1 MSKQQIIQPLE
12 TLKQNIVEMDYDTF
26 FKEPGGPYQPW
37 NNLDIN
43 DYQESVEKLN
53 ETLEQLFSTNILEE
67 QPWNILHGMQG
78 AMNNVFQHNQQLF
91 QQKNDQAFQKALQ
104 QVEALRTNLQT
115 WGINYLLQVGKDLE
129 DKSRLIDAEI
139 QKLLQ
144 NNKEI
149 ETIKENVNKL
159 IEPAVAGSLSKS
171 FSDRKNDLNTIQGR
185 WFWASAS
192 AAIVAVSATIWVVAS
207 IVGFFQNTEVLE
219 VLKNQEQSNQL
230 IWSTVAL
237 RIGALLPIFSI
248 FGLAFSQ
255 YRKERNLEEEY
266 AHKSAVASS
275 LPNYADLAVVDD
287 VKDQILSEAS
297 SVIFVSPTS
306 QSTGKSGKEV
316 SVPIKDINELLG
328 SIKKLIPGTGKSES

>member
-1 MSKQQIIQPLE
+1 M
-12 TLKQNIVEMDYDTF
+12 
-26 FKEPGGPYQPW
+26 
-37 NNLDIN
+37 
-43 DYQESVEKLN
+43 
-53 ETLEQLFSTNILEE
+53 
-67 QPWNILHGMQG
+67 
-78 AMNNVFQHNQQLF
+78 
-91 QQKNDQAFQKALQ
+91 
-104 QVEALRTNLQT
+104 
-115 WGINYLLQVGKDLE
+115 
-129 DKSRLIDAEI
+129 
-139 QKLLQ
+139 
-144 NNKEI
+144 
-149 ETIKENVNKL
+149 
-159 IEPAVAGSLSKS
+159 
-171 FSDRKNDLNTIQGR
+171 
-185 WFWASAS
+185 
-192 AAIVAVSATIWVVAS
+192 
-207 IVGFFQNTEVLE
+207 
-219 VLKNQEQSNQL
+219 
-230 IWSTVAL
+230 AL